1 RALCLGGLKP
11 GSALFWEKP
20 LSMVLEECLAVEE
33 EAAKH
38 PQLKVMIGFVRR
50 FDASYQD
57 AHASIAS
64 GAIGLPF
71 LVRSQT
77 TDQNDPSGFFVK
89 FAPTSGGIFVDM
101 SVHDI
106 DIARWLQGSPKAL
119 RVFSLGTV
127 AVHEGLKACGDVDN
141 GVAMCEFA
149 DGRMACFY
157 ARATMREGHH
167 A

>member
-1 RALCLGGLKP
+1 
-11 GSALFWEKP
+11 
-20 LSMVLEECLAVEE
+20 
-33 EAAKH
+33 
-38 PQLKVMIGFVRR
+38 FVRR

-64 GAIGLPF
+64 GGIGRAF

-77 TDQNDPSGFFVK
+77 PDQNAPAGFFVK

-106 DIARWLQGSPKAL
+106 DIARWLLGSPKAL

-127 AVHEGLKACGDVDN
+127 AVHEGLDACGDVDN
-141 GVAMCEFA
+141 GIAMCEFA

-157 ARATMREGHH
+157 ASRTMAHGHETDTDI
-167 A
+167 ARTPAPRTE